1 MASDQERIAI
11 LFIHGIL
18 GTTSYIRRRLGRRGD
33 KALVSFFFIRR
44 IDIVVLLITLI
55 YNIVKGK
62 ELSL

>member
-1 MASDQERIAI
+1 MASDQEKIAI

-44 IDIVVLLITLI
+44 IDIVVLLIT
-55 YNIVKGK
+55 
-62 ELSL
+62 